1 MGHPCSAWCISMI
14 GDIVY
19 GIKENKYELLGIGA
33 AFAAFN
39 PKGAALILE
48 IAVRVGYVYVAE
60 QVRSGA
66 GAGRVIYEVL
76 TRKPGVKPPPIIP
89 AADKAAL
96 RAVAKRGIV
105 ASRATG
111 ARLVVRAIPVL
122 ASPATVTVGAGLG
135 AGFLVSHGIG
145 QLPDVKKTAHIGQR
159 YVLGAPV

>member
-1 MGHPCSAWCISMI
+1 MI

-19 GIKENKYELLGIGA
+19 GIKENRYELIAVLAGLA
-33 AFAAFN
+33 ALK
-39 PKGAALILE
+39 PKSAALIAE

-66 GAGRVIYEVL
+66 GAAKVIYEVL
-76 TRKPGVKPPPIIP
+76 TRKPGARPPPIVP
-89 AADKAAL
+89 ASDKAAL
-96 RAVAKRGIV
+96 RALATRGIT

-111 ARLVVRAIPVL
+111 SRLVLRAIPVL